1 MEAHPRY
8 KRQVSQFSYLRK
20 RLDPLKV
27 SLMLIGKEEPPSG
40 HFEMWHD
47 SLCLYSID
55 LFEAPAIVLF
65 IHLHKKIHM

>member
-1 MEAHPRY
+1 MEANPRY

-20 RLDPLKV
+20 RLEPQKV

-47 SLCLYSID
+47 SLYSID